1 MNNASQSTFSLYLIG
16 QNIWAYLM
24 QDCIVLITPL
34 VLGLSSSCVTV
45 HLQEDNIPW
54 FQHYSTGAVIIISI
68 LLTCFKYILLARFIE
83 HFRKML
89 LECDNKIINTHH
101 SPFPYC
107 REMEVYGEP
116 RMVPKQKI
124 MWAVAHD
131 SRPDTIVS
139 LN

>member
-1 MNNASQSTFSLYLIG
+1 
-16 QNIWAYLM
+16 M

-34 VLGLSSSCVTV
+34 VLGLSSSRVTV

-54 FQHYSTGAVIIISI
+54 FQHYSTRVAIIISF
-68 LLTCFKYILLARFIE
+68 LSMSFEYILPVHFVE

-89 LECDNKIINTHH
+89 LECNNKIINTHH
-101 SPFPYC
+101 MPFSYC

-116 RMVPKQKI
+116 QVVPKQKI
-124 MWAVAHD
+124 MQAVACD
-131 SRPDTIVS
+131 SRPHSIVG